1 MGGISSKSGLSRRNS
16 VERRSQRRTLSS
28 TKSELQKIEKQVD
41 KFKGKRD
48 DDEYNQ
54 IKSKI
59 VTVRKRL
66 QKIAPLPN
74 NKENH
79 TEQFKIL
86 KDLAVLLEEKA
97 LANENT
103 TKTDEEQNRSSAQS
117 PIQRKDSDA
126 TDISRAS
133 SSIRKTVEIK
143 MMQVTP
149 VERPNSEVSVRSP
162 EDKRKSI
169 LKMGVPVMP
178 LAVMENQRRISNAA
192 SSNVSPAKAVQLQAP
207 SKETEA
213 SLIENVKKEVG
224 DIEFEIS
231 QFKGSKMDD
240 NYVRLRDQLFKN
252 LEMLCTISV
261 KDDLLVQKKEQ
272 CIQYVRSCLNFLEEK
287 AAEGINA
294 EDDVFLQ
301 SPERNNNDVN
311 NLSKKL
317 TATSV

>member
-1 MGGISSKSGLSRRNS
+1 M
-16 VERRSQRRTLSS
+16 SS
-28 TKSELQKIEKQVD
+28 TKSELQKIEKQVE

-66 QKIAPLPN
+66 QKITPLPN

-79 TEQFKIL
+79 AEQFKLL

-97 LANENT
+97 ITNENT
-103 TKTDEEQNRSSAQS
+103 TKTDEEQTSRSSAQS
-117 PIQRKDSDA
+117 PIQRRDSDA
-126 TDISRAS
+126 TDISRES

-143 MMQVTP
+143 MMQISQQ
-149 VERPNSEVSVRSP
+149 ERPTSEASVRSP

-192 SSNVSPAKAVQLQAP
+192 SANVSPARAAQVQAQ
-207 SKETEA
+207 SKETDLN
-213 SLIENVKKEVG
+213 LIEKVKQEVM
-224 DIEFEIS
+224 DVEFEIS
-231 QFKGSKMDD
+231 QFKGAKMDE
-240 NYVRLRDQLFKN
+240 NYVRLREQLFKC
-252 LEMLCTISV
+252 LETLCTVSV
-261 KDDLLVQKKEQ
+261 KDDLLVQKKDQ
-272 CIQYVRSCLNFLEEK
+272 CMQYVRSCLNFLEEK
-287 AAEGINA
+287 AAEGNSA
-294 EDDVFLQ
+294 EDEVFLP